1 MTLIPSYS
9 LLMLPV
15 RSQAVPSD
23 VWYLFSNPKKKI
35 NRSVCVESLR
45 MDQASDWA
53 GLHIKT
59 FKCIK
64 TIPQLMWDVGV
75 PGDQCDHL
83 ALLGCRPEHL

>member
-45 MDQASDWA
+45 MDQASDRA

-59 FKCIK
+59 FKCRK
-64 TIPQLMWDVGV
+64 TIPQLSCGLNT
-75 PGDQCDHL
+75 CDGTLEHVL
-83 ALLGCRPEHL
+83 A